1 MVLLRNRL
9 VIPAIEGLREKFRP
23 AMFKRHLLSAACIV
37 SFVAAGAFLPGIVF
51 PPNAETYQSH
61 AVVKVTALNGNVIET
76 RRLATTMQ
84 QNLLSPVAL
93 TLTVSDLMLNAGDV
107 TGTDEQSRI
116 GVLLDMVLGTQEA
129 EIPASA
135 IEAALQKSVT
145 IASSSNDEIDIT
157 ASAASPEAARKIVDY
172 LSRRLARDVGVD
184 HSEPELQAVESARKA
199 LDAAEASLTGFQMR
213 HGNDAVSKMQTLQ
226 QKMHEADINLSAL
239 AQSEHDLSQ
248 AVNTASAMKVD
259 DVLTKTLPP
268 LPAFVSLEQLR
279 ESYGTAKLALAEVS
293 IDHGPKHPR
302 TIAAQAAVDAARAAA
317 MPAMRRALDSVK
329 ADLKTVA
336 ASLNRQTEEKSALE
350 HQLGEM
356 GNAPDELAKLEK
368 TLDKARRDYLI
379 ASEKAGPFAAPRISA
394 AVSKPALPGVSQ
406 NDGTTS
412 TMMALAGGLT
422 GLLMALFALSFRR
435 EDIGQTDEV
444 ELMAPEAEA
453 PEAVGEQPVIADQH
467 QDIVD
472 MEPDIFH
479 DLVEPEAEPV
489 LVEELKALPTDE
501 PMEELAELKA
511 ANDVPLDEKVRQV
524 LMSNRV
530 SHLEV
535 KKKEDGFRLPP
546 LLAAALE
553 GKAEHAQA
561 ETEEVRALRHEL
573 ARLKAR
579 LHSVAD
585 DNIGNRRA

>member
-1 MVLLRNRL
+1 MRNRL
-9 VIPAIEGLREKFRP
+9 VIPAIEGLRGKLRP

-61 AVVKVTALNGNVIET
+61 AVVKVAALNGNIIET
-76 RRLATTMQ
+76 RRLAATMQ

-93 TLTVSDLMLNAGDV
+93 TLTVSDLKLKAGDV
-107 TGTDEQSRI
+107 TGADDQGRI
-116 GVLLDMVLGTQEA
+116 GVLLDMVLGTQEP

-135 IEAALQKSVT
+135 IEAALQNSVT

-157 ASAASPEAARKIVDY
+157 ASAASPEAAQKIVDY
-172 LSRRLARDVGVD
+172 LSRRVARDVGGD
-184 HSEPELQAVESARKA
+184 HSEPELRAVESARKA
-199 LDAAEASLTGFQMR
+199 LDAAEAALTGFQMR
-213 HGNDAVSKMQTLQ
+213 HGNDAVSRMQTLQ

-248 AVNTASAMKVD
+248 AVNTASAMKAD

-268 LPAFVSLEQLR
+268 LPAFVSLEQVR

-317 MPAMRRALDSVK
+317 MPAMRRALESVK

-336 ASLNRQTEEKSALE
+336 ASLNEQTEEKSALE

-356 GNAPDELAKLEK
+356 GTAPDELAKLEK
-368 TLDKARRDYLI
+368 GLDKARRDYLV

-394 AVSKPALPGVSQ
+394 AVSKPALPGVAQ
-406 NDGTTS
+406 KDGTTS
-412 TMMALAGGLT
+412 AMMALGGGLA
-422 GLLMALFALSFRR
+422 GLLMALFVLSFRR
-435 EDIGQTDEV
+435 EESEQSSEV
-444 ELMAPEAEA
+444 EPLE
-453 PEAVGEQPVIADQH
+453 PEAVEADPVVASQN
-467 QDIVD
+467 VEFVE

-479 DLVEPEAEPV
+479 DLVEPDAEPV
-489 LVEELKALPTDE
+489 LAEEPETASADA
-501 PMEELAELKA
+501 PMQDLADLEA
-511 ANDVPLDEKVRQV
+511 ANDIPLDERVRQV

-530 SHLEV
+530 AEEDV
-535 KKKEDGFRLPP
+535 AKKEDGFRLPP

-553 GKAEHAQA
+553 GKAEHPQA
-561 ETEEVRALRHEL
+561 ETEEVKALRQGL

-579 LHSVAD
+579 LD
-585 DNIGNRRA
+585 DFTEEKINHRRG